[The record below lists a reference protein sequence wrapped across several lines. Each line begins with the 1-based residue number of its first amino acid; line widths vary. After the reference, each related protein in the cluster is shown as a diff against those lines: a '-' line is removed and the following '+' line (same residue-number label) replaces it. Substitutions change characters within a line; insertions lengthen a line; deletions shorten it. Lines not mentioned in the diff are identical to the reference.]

1 MPLVTIDFREASSG
15 GEFRERNVEEGDYL
29 FVVKSS
35 VSKES
40 KAGNAQLVFTVTS
53 PQIAGGK
60 YPIYCPLTGGGVFK
74 IKQLMEACGFATEG
88 KSVAKF
94 NTDKLNGKQFAATL
108 VDDEYNGKIKSKI
121 EAIFSPAELDGAP
134 GGNGPDG
141 EVRDDEADEE
151 ELASVPVSQAKK
163 AAPRKAA
170 AKPAEPV
177 EDTDDGEE
185 FDPNVDLDEI

>member
-1 MPLVTIDFREASSG
+1 MPLVTIDFREAGSG
-15 GEFRERNVEEGDYL
+15 GQFRERNVEEGDYL
-29 FVVKSS
+29 FIVKSS
-35 VSKES
+35 EAKTSQ
-40 KAGNAQLVFTVTS
+40 AGNQQVVFTVTS

-60 YPIYCPLTGGGVFK
+60 YPIYAPLTGKGVFK
-74 IKQLMEACGFATEG
+74 LKQLMEAAGFPTEG

-94 NTDKLNGKQFAATL
+94 NTDKLNGKSFGATL
-108 VDDEYNGKIKSKI
+108 IDDEYNGNVKSKI
-121 EAIFSPAELDGAP
+121 DQIFSAAELDGGDVP
-134 GGNGPDG
+134 
-141 EVRDDEADEE
+141 EAEEAEEDEE
-151 ELASVPVSQAKK
+151 PVKAAPKK